1 MDLEPPP
8 DEDYFAYWCVDVKKN
23 GAPAWGM
30 KLQMRDTTCMRVM
43 AVTEE
48 DGSPIHEWN
57 KRCLGVFPS
66 DQVKVDDQIFRV
78 NGETDP
84 ICFQAILVEAEHI
97 LTFEDH
103 GGVTEADEQNEAWLA
118 MRRTTASEPC

>member
-1 MDLEPPP
+1 MDVEPPP

-57 KRCLGVFPS
+57 KRCLRVFPS

-84 ICFQAILVEAEHI
+84 TCFQAILLEAQRVLMSVRRPWWCHRSGRAKRGLVGNE
-97 LTFEDH
+97 ED
-103 GGVTEADEQNEAWLA
+103 D
-118 MRRTTASEPC
+118 CK